1 MMVTSDLP
9 LPIDV
14 LLFVWS
20 DDMTIGYLV
29 NPDLTGRKIEF
40 ELEHAAQFLG
50 RIDTDRVSVAF
61 QEDGTTLA
69 ALFSPDARGEGA
81 APNPVA
87 SMAKN
92 EAATGNAAFYTDPTS
107 AICGP
112 VIFVGA
118 EGTDITEEDI
128 ERVEDGIRAA
138 RNYREDEPEDF
149 QLWRDAVI
157 NLGK

>member
-1 MMVTSDLP
+1 
-9 LPIDV
+9 
-14 LLFVWS
+14 
-20 DDMTIGYLV
+20 MTIGYLV
-29 NPDLTGRKIEF
+29 NPDLTSRKIEF
-40 ELEHAAQFLG
+40 EVDHAAQFLG
-50 RIDTDRVSVAF
+50 RLDSDRVSVAF

-69 ALFSPDARGEGA
+69 ALFSPDAREAGA
-81 APNPVA
+81 EPNPVA

-92 EAATGNAAFYTDPTS
+92 EAATGNSAFYTDPTS

-118 EGTDITEEDI
+118 DGADVTDADI

-149 QLWRDAVI
+149 QLWRGAVI
-157 NLGK
+157 NLHK